1 MAYEDGEDYTA
12 GEDDDN
18 EPIMTTHF
26 QIPSSMGISFYVE
39 NTTKTISI
47 DVSWGDYVKSSKKY
61 EDEDGKEHSKIIYT
75 RIPMTETIE
84 LDLSDSNRTK
94 EYKLVSDS
102 NVHLH
107 MSKIGLKGQ
116 YSLITV
122 YIVNKRN
129 NPENAAE
136 GMMFQVHLKAYAK
149 DNSYVFLAEHICRE
163 ILTEDEFYFEQRP
176 ILGRG
181 RGCAAVWGEPINGK
195 STCVESAF
203 IPENEFPG
211 VSAALDGFDE
221 YYFSTSLMASKGK
234 KDEILD
240 KLNTLADSYANW
252 IEKTLKAN
260 SRMKDEDFANK
271 IGNNVISRCLDAL
284 TRIREGIHV
293 IETDEIA
300 FEAFCF
306 MNMVIYYQ
314 NSIKNYSKKNGAG
327 IDCNFKEFVNPR
339 ILTIILVGDHFRLHL
354 FL

>member
-1 MAYEDGEDYTA
+1 
-12 GEDDDN
+12 
-18 EPIMTTHF
+18 
-26 QIPSSMGISFYVE
+26 MGRLCKVF
-39 NTTKTISI
+39 
-47 DVSWGDYVKSSKKY
+47 KKY

-234 KDEILD
+234 K
-240 KLNTLADSYANW
+240 
-252 IEKTLKAN
+252 
-260 SRMKDEDFANK
+260 MK
-271 IGNNVISRCLDAL
+271 S
-284 TRIREGIHV
+284 
-293 IETDEIA
+293 
-300 FEAFCF
+300 
-306 MNMVIYYQ
+306 
-314 NSIKNYSKKNGAG
+314 
-327 IDCNFKEFVNPR
+327 
-339 ILTIILVGDHFRLHL
+339 
-354 FL
+354 